1 MHGNRRL
8 ARVAAQLGSP
18 QAPLDATLSRMSEA
32 ENPLLSYEYEVPF
45 DRIEAAHVEPAVDA
59 LLARARDRLAKVRD
73 LTDPRSYE
81 NTLRGLDEATEE
93 LEHAMAII
101 AHLEAVATTP
111 ALRAAYNAVQPKV
124 SEFYA
129 GIPLDAGLYSALREY
144 AQTPEAAA
152 LGGAE
157 ARFLKQTL
165 DDFRRHGAELSP
177 ADKQRLSALSVEL
190 SKLTTQY
197 AQNVLDATNA
207 FELVLPD
214 DTRLAGLPES
224 ARQMAAE
231 SAQAKGYTGY
241 RFTLQQPSYVA
252 VLTYADDAVLREHMY
267 RAFNTRATSGEHD
280 NRALTARILE
290 LRRQKAALL
299 GFANFADLN
308 LEDRMA
314 KNGLRAKAFVAELRM
329 ATRAHFEREN
339 RELLEFRRELEGAS
353 APPLAPW
360 DVAYYAEK
368 LRKARYD
375 FDEEL
380 LRPYFSVDGVLGG
393 LFSLVERI
401 YGLTVRQQKSFPS
414 YHPDVRYFTVSD
426 ESGRQ
431 IGAFYADLYP
441 RESKRGGAWM
451 ADFITA
457 LPEGRHRA
465 HLGVMCANASPPIG
479 DKPALLTHS
488 DVETLLHEFG
498 HLLHHLL
505 SEPRVRSLAGTRV
518 AWDFVELPSMIMENF
533 GWERAVLDGFARH
546 YHTGTPIPDEL
557 LSCLQKTRTFRAAN
571 MQMRQ
576 LGLAEVDLCLHIDYE
591 PARDGDLMAYVR
603 SIAQAHSASDLPDD
617 YGMIASFGHLFSSPV
632 GYAAGY
638 YSYKWA
644 EVLEADAF
652 SRFSEA
658 GVLSR
663 EVGDAFRSL
672 ILARGN
678 EADPMDLYKSF
689 MGREPSPEALL
700 RRAGLLAA

>member
-1 MHGNRRL
+1 M
-8 ARVAAQLGSP
+8 A
-18 QAPLDATLSRMSEA
+18 DA
-32 ENPLLSYEYEVPF
+32 ENPLLLYRYQVPF
-45 DRIEAAHVEPAVDA
+45 DQIRPAHVEPAIDE
-59 LLARARDRLAKVRD
+59 LLARARERLAKVRD
-73 LTDPRSYE
+73 LTEPRSYR
-81 NTLRGLDEATEE
+81 NTLHALDEATEE
-93 LEHAMAII
+93 LEHAMAIV
-101 AHLEAVATTP
+101 AHLEAVANTP
-111 ALRAAYNAVQPKV
+111 ELRAAYNAVQPKV
-124 SEFYA
+124 SAFYA
-129 GIPLDAGLYSALREY
+129 GIPLDEGLYRALREY
-144 AQTPEAAA
+144 AASEEAAG
-152 LGGAE
+152 LGAAE

-165 DDFRRHGAELSP
+165 DDFKRHGAELSP

-190 SKLTTQY
+190 TQLTTQY
-197 AQNVLDATNA
+197 AQNVLDATNS
-207 FELVLPD
+207 FELVLED
-214 DTRLAGLPES
+214 DARLSGLPDS
-224 ARQMAAE
+224 ARQMAME
-231 SAQAKGYTGY
+231 SAHAKGFSGY

-252 VLTYADDAVLREHMY
+252 VLTYADDVALREHVY
-267 RAFNTRATSGEHD
+267 RAFNTRATSGAHD
-280 NRALTARILE
+280 NRPLIAQILT
-290 LRRQKAALL
+290 LRKQKAQLL

-314 KNGLRAKAFVAELRM
+314 KSGLRAKAFVAELRM

-339 RELLEFRRELEGAS
+339 QELLDFRRELEGAS

-368 LRKARYD
+368 LRRARYD

-380 LRPYFSVDGVLGG
+380 LRPYFSVDGVLSG
-393 LFSLVERI
+393 LFTLVRRI
-401 YGLTVRQQKSFPS
+401 YGLSVRQEIGFPT
-414 YHPDVRYFTVSD
+414 YHPDVRYYTVSD
-426 ESGRQ
+426 EKGRE
-431 IGAFYADLYP
+431 IGGFYADLYP
-441 RESKRGGAWM
+441 RDEKRGGAWM
-451 ADFITA
+451 ADFITG

-465 HLGVMCANASPPIG
+465 HLGVMCANASPPLG

-488 DVETLLHEFG
+488 DVETLFHEFG

-533 GWERAVLDGFARH
+533 GWERLVLDDFARH
-546 YHTGTPIPDEL
+546 YESAAPIPEEL
-557 LSCLQKTRTFRAAN
+557 LARLQKTRTFRAAN

-576 LGLAEVDLCLHIDYE
+576 LGLAEVDLCLHIDYD
-591 PARDGDLMAYVR
+591 PVRDGEVMAYAR
-603 SIAQAHSASDLPDD
+603 SIAQAHSASDLPDN
-617 YGMIASFGHLFSSPV
+617 YGMIASFNHLFSSPV

-678 EADPMDLYKSF
+678 EADPMELYRSF

-700 RRAGLLAA
+700 KRAGLIAA

>member
-1 MHGNRRL
+1 M
-8 ARVAAQLGSP
+8 A
-18 QAPLDATLSRMSEA
+18 DD

-45 DRIEAAHVEPAVDA
+45 DRIQPAHVEPAVDK
-59 LLARARDRLAKVRD
+59 LLAQARESLAKVRD

-81 NTLRGLDEATEE
+81 NTLGALDAATEE
-93 LEHAMAII
+93 LEHVMAVV

-111 ALRAAYNAVQPKV
+111 ELRAAYNAVQPKV

-129 GIPLDAGLYSALREY
+129 GIPLDEGLYRALREY
-144 AQTPEAAA
+144 AESPDAQA
-152 LGGAE
+152 LGAPEG
-157 ARFLKQTL
+157 RFLKHTL
-165 DDFRRHGAELSP
+165 DDFKRHGAELSA
-177 ADKQRLSALSVEL
+177 ADKQQLSALSVEL
-190 SKLTTQY
+190 SKLTTLY
-197 AQNVLDATNA
+197 AQNVLDATNG

-214 DTRLAGLPES
+214 DTRLSGLPES
-224 ARQMAAE
+224 ARQMAQE
-231 SAQAKGYTGY
+231 SAHAKGYSGY

-252 VLTYADDAVLREHMY
+252 LLTYADDRALREHVY
-267 RAFNTRATSGEHD
+267 RAFNTRATSGEFD
-280 NRALTARILE
+280 NRPLIARILE
-290 LRRQKAALL
+290 LRRQKAELL

-314 KNGLRAKAFVAELRM
+314 KNGLRAKAFIAELRM

-380 LRPYFSVDGVLGG
+380 LRPYFSVDGVLSG
-393 LFSLVERI
+393 LFSLVQRI
-401 YGLTVRQQKSFPS
+401 YGLSVRQKSDFPS
-414 YHPDVRYFTVSD
+414 YHPDVRCYTVSD
-426 ESGRQ
+426 ERGRE

-441 RESKRGGAWM
+441 REQKRGGAWM
-451 ADFITA
+451 ADFITG

-488 DVETLLHEFG
+488 DVETLFHEFG

-546 YHTGTPIPDEL
+546 YQTGAPIPEQL
-557 LSCLQKTRTFRAAN
+557 LSRLQKTRTFRAAN

-576 LGLAEVDLCLHIDYE
+576 LGLAEVDLCLHIDYD
-591 PARDGDLMAYVR
+591 PARDGDLMTYAR

-617 YGMIASFGHLFSSPV
+617 YGMVASFGHLFSSPV

-644 EVLEADAF
+644 EVLEDDAF

-663 EVGDAFRSL
+663 EVGDAFRTL

-700 RRAGLLAA
+700 KRAGLIAA